1 MKMTRKEA
9 IRIAVLLA
17 IMGIIIHFLIMN
29 GFGNILSIK
38 VINGDVNDCYF
49 ELYNID
55 DTPIDTSSYKI
66 TVKDNTITYSSFLLP
81 HSFKLKTDEIGIAP
95 RKAVLN
101 RMFNMY
107 LEFDAQTHRIVDLGP
122 QYFMDTTLPKLIIYS
137 IVLVYWLFTVLTK
150 IFFLKKKYHDIPI
163 TAATSYISFFM
174 ACLTLIPLSLFKE
187 LYDSDMINLSSVF
200 MISSAISSFIEI
212 LLFWLYY
219 KHIAKVESVDVEKQ
233 INFLNSSK
241 IILFTN
247 YYYIF
252 VIYLILRIVL
262 ALNYYSV

>member
-1 MKMTRKEA
+1 
-9 IRIAVLLA
+9 
-17 IMGIIIHFLIMN
+17 
-29 GFGNILSIK
+29 
-38 VINGDVNDCYF
+38 
-49 ELYNID
+49 
-55 DTPIDTSSYKI
+55 
-66 TVKDNTITYSSFLLP
+66 
-81 HSFKLKTDEIGIAP
+81 
-95 RKAVLN
+95 
-101 RMFNMY
+101 
-107 LEFDAQTHRIVDLGP
+107 
-122 QYFMDTTLPKLIIYS
+122 
-137 IVLVYWLFTVLTK
+137 
-150 IFFLKKKYHDIPI
+150 
-163 TAATSYISFFM
+163 
-174 ACLTLIPLSLFKE
+174 
-187 LYDSDMINLSSVF
+187 MINLSSVF

>member
-49 ELYNID
+49 ELYNVD

-95 RKAVLN
+95 R
-101 RMFNMY
+101 
-107 LEFDAQTHRIVDLGP
+107 
-122 QYFMDTTLPKLIIYS
+122 
-137 IVLVYWLFTVLTK
+137 
-150 IFFLKKKYHDIPI
+150 
-163 TAATSYISFFM
+163 
-174 ACLTLIPLSLFKE
+174 
-187 LYDSDMINLSSVF
+187 
-200 MISSAISSFIEI
+200 
-212 LLFWLYY
+212 
-219 KHIAKVESVDVEKQ
+219 
-233 INFLNSSK
+233 
-241 IILFTN
+241 
-247 YYYIF
+247 
-252 VIYLILRIVL
+252 
-262 ALNYYSV
+262 